1 MKTISEAAN
10 VMLYV
15 NNTVFKLENHKGKK
29 EMSLSSFTAWRMIIF
44 HIVTRPLYDMHK
56 LNTHATDIESPF
68 ILMFQLE
75 KKQEVFL

>member
-1 MKTISEAAN
+1 
-10 VMLYV
+10 
-15 NNTVFKLENHKGKK
+15 
-29 EMSLSSFTAWRMIIF
+29 MIIF